1 MTWAVVAFLAAGVW
15 GQRLLGMFVGA
26 GVVGRRPALARL
38 ATLIPAAVVMAVI
51 VQLTIGDGRSLAVDA
66 RLAGMGAAAVLVWRR
81 APFVA
86 VVIAA
91 AAVTALV
98 RVAGG

>member
-1 MTWAVVAFLAAGVW
+1 MTWAVVGLLAAGVW

-26 GVVGRRPALARL
+26 GIVGRRPTLARL

-51 VQLTIGDGRSLAVDA
+51 VQLTVGDGRSLTIDA
-66 RLAGMGAAAVLVWRR
+66 RLAGMGVAAILVWKR

-86 VVIAA
+86 VVVAA
-91 AAVTALV
+91 AATTACL
-98 RVAGG
+98 RALGM